1 VRKATATT
9 KVEPESKTE
18 PRARRA
24 EAAPGSLVVV
34 SNRLPFT
41 TVQSEGRVRFKRSP
55 GGLVAALDPAL
66 SRRGGVWV
74 GWPGV
79 ETEEAVSTVEM
90 QSPRSSKVRYRS
102 VPLSRRE
109 VALYY
114 GGFSNRTLW
123 PLFHYFLGRTEINAA
138 TWAVYERVNERFA
151 QAAATEGDGDALVW
165 VHDYQLL
172 RMPRYLRRLV
182 PQRRIAFFLHIPFPA
197 HDVFRILPWARSI
210 MRGMLSCDLVGF
222 QSGEHAEHFVTC
234 AERLLG
240 CDVDRAAGMV
250 QFEGRPVSART
261 HPIGIDVAH
270 IEKLAQRVETAP
282 AGQGEPVVEILGLD
296 RLDYT
301 KGIPERLHA
310 VELFFERYPAYRG
323 RTVFVQLAVP
333 SRTGVAEY
341 QALKREVDE
350 MVGRI
355 NGRFSDRGWSPIRYL
370 VRSVGQDELVAMY
383 RNAKV
388 ALVTPLRDGMNLVAK
403 EYVASQL
410 DNDGVLIL
418 SELAGAAEELKE
430 AILVNPY
437 DVDEVV
443 EALRR
448 ALSIPED
455 ERRARMLALRH
466 RVRAGGVQRWVQQ
479 FVAAAERAAARRER
493 AAESGVLSPTDI
505 VRGRLHKWLAQRPTV
520 ALFFDYDG
528 TLTPITKRPEE
539 AVLSPTARRLLRQA
553 ARTPNLD
560 VAIVSGRS
568 LEEVRKLVGL
578 PGLTYVGNH
587 GFEIEG
593 PGISF
598 RHESLDKFEGKVR
611 AAAEGLAKLGV
622 AEARIE
628 RKGAALSYYTREVKA
643 SERAALEARAA
654 AILRRNRLRVS
665 QGKCVVEGR
674 PPVDWNKGYAVL
686 TVLARR
692 HGTDWSARVRALYLG
707 DDATDEDAF
716 RSLKG
721 IGRSVRVGETTQT
734 AADFALPTPDSV
746 IELLRWLSSG
756 AFESDEG

>member
-1 VRKATATT
+1 VA
-9 KVEPESKTE
+9 P
-18 PRARRA
+18 ARRS
-24 EAAPGSLVVV
+24 EAGQGSLVVV

-41 TVQSEGRVRFKRSP
+41 AVQSEGEVRFKRSP

-66 SRRGGVWV
+66 SRRGGVWI

-79 ETEEAVSTVEM
+79 ETEEAASSAEM
-90 QSPRSSKVRYRS
+90 LSPSPRSSRVRYRS
-102 VPLSRRE
+102 VALSRRE
-109 VALYY
+109 VSLYY

-138 TWAVYERVNERFA
+138 TWAVYELVNERFA
-151 QAAATEGDGDALVW
+151 QAAAEEGSENALVW

-182 PQRRIAFFLHIPFPA
+182 PKRRIAFFLHIPFPA
-197 HDVFRILPWARSI
+197 YDIFRVLPWARSI
-210 MRGMLSCDLVGF
+210 MRGMLSCDMVGF
-222 QSGEHAEHFVTC
+222 QSAEHAEHFINC

-240 CDVDRAAGMV
+240 CDVDRAAGTV
-250 QFEGRPVSART
+250 QFEGRPVAAQS
-261 HPIGIDVAH
+261 HPIGIDVGH
-270 IEKLAQRVETAP
+270 IEKLAGRVKPQSTWTDP
-282 AGQGEPVVEILGLD
+282 VEILGLD

-301 KGIPERLHA
+301 KGIPERLRA
-310 VELFFERYPAYRG
+310 VEIFFERYPAYRG
-323 RTVFVQLAVP
+323 KTVFVQLAVP
-333 SRTGVAEY
+333 TRTGVAEY

-370 VRSVGQDELVAMY
+370 VRSVGQEELVAMY

-418 SELAGAAEELKE
+418 SELAGASEELKE

-443 EALRR
+443 EALHR

-466 RVRAGGVQRWVQQ
+466 RVQAGDVQRWVRQ
-479 FVAAAERAAARRER
+479 FVRAAEAAAKRRER
-493 AAESGVLSPTDI
+493 TVERGSLSPTDI
-505 VRGRLHKWLAQRPTV
+505 VRGRLHQWLAQRPTL

-528 TLTPITKRPEE
+528 TLTPVTERLED
-539 AVLSPTARRLLRQA
+539 AVLSPVARRLLRQA
-553 ARTPNLD
+553 TRTPNLD
-560 VAIVSGRS
+560 VAIVSARPIED
-568 LEEVRKLVGL
+568 LRKLVGL
-578 PGLTYVGNH
+578 PGLTYLGNH

-593 PGISF
+593 PGISY
-598 RHESLDKFEGKVR
+598 RH
-611 AAAEGLAKLGV
+611 EGLAKFDHHVQSAAQELSKIDVPG
-622 AEARIE
+622 ARLQ
-628 RKGAALSYYTREVKA
+628 RKGSTLAFHTRSVKPA
-643 SERAALEARAA
+643 ERGRLEARAA
-654 AILRRNRLRVS
+654 AILRRHRLRVT
-665 QGKCVVEGR
+665 QRQFVVEGR
-674 PPVDWNKGYAVL
+674 PPVDWNKGFAVL

-692 HGTDWSARVRALYLG
+692 HGADWSARVRALYLG
-707 DDATDEDAF
+707 DDVTDEDAF

-721 IGRSVRVGETTQT
+721 IGRSIRVGETTHT
-734 AADFALPTPDSV
+734 AADFALPTPDAV
-746 IELLRWLSSG
+746 IELLRWLASG